1 MISGGLT
8 QSLPLKY
15 FYSGPMFRYERPQ
28 RDGCAN
34 FIVGIEHLGPNDA
47 LADAEVISAGAR
59 FLAQLG
65 VLPHCVLHLNS
76 LGDAESR
83 GLSCGAGGVF
93 TDT

>member
-1 MISGGLT
+1 MR
-8 QSLPLKY
+8 Q
-15 FYSGPMFRYERPQ
+15 FHQ
-28 RDGCAN
+28 
-34 FIVGIEHLGPNDA
+34 VGIEYLGPNDA

-83 GLSCGAGGVF
+83 AASWAALVGFYRRMKMHCQMIASGASQ
-93 TDT
+93 